1 MGLERRSMSAY
12 GCNGGRLAC
21 RRAGHPARRNK
32 LTYSPN
38 RPAIRGAPKNRALFP
53 GVKAELEADLPLRG
67 GRCREGPRGTDPS
80 YRDSRCVNLRTVISL
95 MLSALLAGCAPQPRQ
110 LATPGSSVHQPGLV
124 KSEFI
129 FETAPFASSH
139 ASTIVETKEGLLAAW
154 FGGPHERHPEVAIW
168 TARYDGHGWS
178 PPVPVA
184 DGIQTGGQTRYP
196 CWNPVL
202 FHPKHGP
209 LLLFF
214 KVGLR
219 PSEWWGMLMSSTDDG
234 RTWSKPR
241 RLPDGQVG
249 PVRNK
254 PVELPDG
261 SLLCGAS
268 TEDKGWRIHME
279 HLGSIEF
286 AVPGETG
293 ATPLF
298 RPGTDDTPYGWERTP
313 PLNDGK
319 ESSLI
324 QPTILQWPSGKTQ
337 ILCRSKQ
344 GKVFESWMGDGWKSW
359 GPIKPTLLPNPN
371 SAIDSVMLKD
381 GRALLVY
388 NHAPRGRSP
397 LNVAISKDGKR
408 WQAALVLENEPGE
421 YSYPAVIQTS
431 DGLVHATYTW
441 KRERIKH
448 VVIDPAKLRLRD
460 MSGGQWPK

>member
-1 MGLERRSMSAY
+1 
-12 GCNGGRLAC
+12 
-21 RRAGHPARRNK
+21 
-32 LTYSPN
+32 
-38 RPAIRGAPKNRALFP
+38 
-53 GVKAELEADLPLRG
+53 
-67 GRCREGPRGTDPS
+67 
-80 YRDSRCVNLRTVISL
+80 
-95 MLSALLAGCAPQPRQ
+95 
-110 LATPGSSVHQPGLV
+110 V

-168 TARYDGHGWS
+168 TARYDGHRWS
-178 PPVPVA
+178 PPVQVA
-184 DGIQTGGQTRYP
+184 DGIQTGSQTRYP

-202 FHPKHGP
+202 FHPKQGP

-214 KVGLR
+214 KVGPS

-279 HLGSIEF
+279 HARDL
-286 AVPGETG
+286 G
-293 ATPLF
+293 AT
-298 RPGTDDTPYGWERTP
+298 WERTP

-319 ESSLI
+319 EFSLI
-324 QPTILQWPSGKTQ
+324 QPTILQWPAGKTQ

-344 GKVFESWMGDGWKSW
+344 GKVFESWMADDWKSW
-359 GPIKPTLLPNPN
+359 EPINPTTLPNPN

-388 NHAPRGRSP
+388 NHTPHGRSP
-397 LNVAISKDGKR
+397 LNVAISKDGNR

-421 YSYPAVIQTS
+421 YSYPAVIQTG

-441 KRERIKH
+441 KRERVKH

-460 MSGGQWPK
+460 MSDGQWPK